1 MEMNFLG
8 GKNGDNSKYTEAK
21 ALRTVLPTK
30 CFMHESYINMSFA
43 TLLIEL
49 IAEEAWKYFK
59 RKRKIF
65 SNYVL
70 AACEVISL
78 LEIIAEKNLT
88 ENVKRGDN
96 TKYSEARVMA
106 HAKCSTPHA
115 ALSACQSKEESKDQ
129 ESIQS
134 STIPDPGQRMDL

>member
-1 MEMNFLG
+1 MFSYLSVAVILLEKKTAEQFKLQMELNILG
-8 GKNGDNSKYTEAK
+8 GKKGDSSKYTESK

-30 CFMHESYINMSFA
+30 CFMYESYIYMSFA

-49 IAEEAWKYFK
+49 IAEQAWKYFK
-59 RKRKIF
+59 RKRQIF

-88 ENVKRGDN
+88 ENAKRGDN
-96 TKYSEARVMA
+96 TKYSEARVMNHA
-106 HAKCSTPHA
+106 HCST
-115 ALSACQSKEESKDQ
+115 L
-129 ESIQS
+129 
-134 STIPDPGQRMDL
+134 MLL